1 MRVRIIKPKNDKSI
15 DPQSRAIFCYV
26 TEINDPWVARL
37 VRRADA
43 GETIFDNLDFEETPE
58 TKIEIMRAF

>member
-1 MRVRIIKPKNDKSI
+1 M
-15 DPQSRAIFCYV
+15 
-26 TEINDPWVARL
+26 EINDPWVARL
-37 VRRADA
+37 VLRADA